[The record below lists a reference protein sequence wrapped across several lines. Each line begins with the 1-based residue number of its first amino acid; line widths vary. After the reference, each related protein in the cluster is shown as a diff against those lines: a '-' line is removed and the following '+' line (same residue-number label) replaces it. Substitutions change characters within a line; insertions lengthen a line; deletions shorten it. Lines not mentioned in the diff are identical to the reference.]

1 MKSMY
6 IINKTCFRCVQ
17 SRGNWWGVIKN
28 NSAHVICVR
37 RPSWLFCHR
46 TTESLVT
53 GDVSKGKMVQEREK

>member
-28 NSAHVICVR
+28 NSAQ
-37 RPSWLFCHR
+37 
-46 TTESLVT
+46 LV
-53 GDVSKGKMVQEREK
+53 GVGRNVLLDVGEQY